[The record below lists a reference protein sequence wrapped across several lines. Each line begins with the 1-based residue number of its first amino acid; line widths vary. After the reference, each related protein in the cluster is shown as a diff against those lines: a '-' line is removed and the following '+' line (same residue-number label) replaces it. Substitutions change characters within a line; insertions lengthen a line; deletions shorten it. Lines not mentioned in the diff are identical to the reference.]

1 MLPIGGARLKAVMR
15 KYIIERLIY
24 TVILL
29 FLVSILIFTMVRL
42 LPGDPVSAAAMA
54 NSDLSNKTIMAEL
67 RARYGL
73 DKPVYT
79 QYIIWLKDFVR
90 GEWGKS
96 IGSGESVMTMFLER
110 LPVTLELFLGATFWS
125 FLIGFPVG
133 IIGALRR
140 NSKLDAFLTTGSI
153 IGVSI
158 PAFWEGIVFIYIFA
172 VIFQFLPPSGYV
184 PFFESPWGNMLS
196 VLMPTFIM
204 GTGSAGLLARYVRS
218 SFLEVL
224 GQDFIRTARAKGVKG
239 PGVIS
244 KHALKPA
251 MLPVV
256 TVIGLSWAYLVSG
269 AFIVEFMFAIPGLGR
284 MGVDAVFARDFPVL
298 QVILVIVALN
308 ILLMNLFVDLLYGY
322 LDPRVRVNR

>member
-1 MLPIGGARLKAVMR
+1 MR
-15 KYIIERLIY
+15 KYILERLVY

-29 FLVSILIFTMVRL
+29 FLVSILIFVMVRM
-42 LPGDPVSAAAMA
+42 LPGDPVSFAAMA
-54 NSDLSNKTIMAEL
+54 NSDLADKTIMAEL

-73 DKPVYT
+73 DKPIYT
-79 QYIIWLKDFVR
+79 QYVIWLKDFVR

-96 IGSGESVMTMFLER
+96 IGSGEPVMAMFLSR
-110 LPVTLELFLGATFWS
+110 LPVTLELFFGATFWA

-133 IIGALRR
+133 IIGALKR
-140 NSKLDAFLTTGSI
+140 NSKLDAFLTTSSI

-172 VIFQFLPPSGYV
+172 VIFQIFPPSGYV
-184 PFFESPWGNMLS
+184 PFFESPWENLLS
-196 VLMPTFIM
+196 VIMPTFIM

-218 SFLEVL
+218 SFLEVFS
-224 GQDFIRTARAKGVKG
+224 QDFIRTARAKGAKESR
-239 PGVIS
+239 VIR
-244 KHALKPA
+244 KHAFKPA

-256 TVIGLSWAYLVSG
+256 TIIGLSWAFLISG

-298 QVILVIVALN
+298 QVVLVIVALN
-308 ILLMNLFVDLLYGY
+308 VLLVNLLVDLLYGY
-322 LDPRVRVNR
+322 LDPRVRIQK

>member
-1 MLPIGGARLKAVMR
+1 MR
-15 KYIIERLIY
+15 KYILERLIY
-24 TVILL
+24 TIILL
-29 FLVSILIFTMVRL
+29 FLVSILIFVMVRM
-42 LPGDPVSAAAMA
+42 LPGDPVSFAAMA
-54 NSDLSNKTIMAEL
+54 NSDLADKTIMAEL

-73 DKPVYT
+73 DKPIYT

-96 IGSGESVMTMFLER
+96 IGSGEPVMDMFLSR
-110 LPVTLELFLGATFWS
+110 LPVTLEFFLGATFWA

-140 NSKLDAFLTTGSI
+140 NTKLDAFLTTTSI

-158 PAFWEGIVFIYIFA
+158 PPFWEGIVFIYIFA
-172 VIFQFLPPSGYV
+172 VIFQIFPPSGYV
-184 PFFESPWGNMLS
+184 AFFENPWENLLS
-196 VLMPTFIM
+196 VIMPTFIM

-218 SFLEVL
+218 SFLEVFS
-224 GQDFIRTARAKGVKG
+224 QDFIRTARAKGAKETR
-239 PGVIS
+239 VIR
-244 KHALKPA
+244 KHAFKPA

-256 TVIGLSWAYLVSG
+256 TIIGLSWAFLISG

-308 ILLMNLFVDLLYGY
+308 VLLVNLLVDLTYGI
-322 LDPRVRVNR
+322 LDPRVRVQR